1 MKRDLNLFRQLLFD
15 IESQGPDCAPSVLRG
30 GEIDER
36 VRYHIR
42 LLIDG
47 GYLCEVDRTLNG
59 ATCVRLT
66 NTGHELIE
74 LAQDEVRWENA
85 KAVAFEQT
93 GGESLTV
100 IKTILTK
107 WAAEAA
113 ARTVYR
119 DTHYNSLR
127 YPTAYRP
134 YYHRVEPRY
143 RPRVAESRY
152 TAPRY
157 YDTRV
162 VRSELPRTTAEDLR
176 LIRTR
181 PDYLERFDWRSR
193 ADRERYGSSLYA
205 YETVTTDPYYVG
217 PEVEYPRQRSSEV
230 GISLPIHVV

>member
-85 KAVAFEQT
+85 KAVAYEQT

-100 IKTILTK
+100 IKTVLTK

-113 ARTVYR
+113 TRTIYR
-119 DTHYNSLR
+119 DSHHNSFR
-127 YPTAYRP
+127 YRTAYRP

-152 TAPRY
+152 TTPRH

-162 VRSELPRTTAEDLR
+162 VRSELPHTTDEDLR

-193 ADRERYGSSLYA
+193 ADRERYGNSLYA
-205 YETVTTDPYYVG
+205 YETITTDPYYVG
-217 PEVEYPRQRSSEV
+217 PEVEYPRQRNGEV

>member
-1 MKRDLNLFRQLLFD
+1 MKRDLNLLRQLLFD
-15 IESQGPDCAPSVLRG
+15 IESQGADCAPSTLHG

-36 VRYHIR
+36 IRYHIR

-47 GYLCEVDRTLNG
+47 GYVSEVDRTING

-74 LAQDEVRWENA
+74 LIHDEVRWENA
-85 KAVAFEQT
+85 KVVAYEQAS
-93 GGESLTV
+93 GESLTV
-100 IKTILTK
+100 IKAVLTK

-119 DTHYNSLR
+119 DKYQPLR
-127 YPTAYRP
+127 YRTAYRP

-143 RPRVAESRY
+143 RPRVIEPRS
-152 TAPRY
+152 TTPRY
-157 YDTRV
+157 DDTRI
-162 VRSELPRTTAEDLR
+162 VRSSIPRTTNEDLR
-176 LIRTR
+176 LLRTR

-193 ADRERYGSSLYA
+193 TDRERYGNSLST
-205 YETVTTDPYYVG
+205 YETVATDPYYVG
-217 PEVEYPRQRSSEV
+217 SEIDYARQYHGEV